1 MKMERSGVAALVGT
15 LVTML
20 EPHAA
25 LAQDVRAF
33 ETSIES
39 AAGVDD
45 IVVTARRREE
55 RIQDVPVSVTAISGS
70 QFDQNHQYQLEDLNT
85 HVPSLQVSYFNPR
98 GSYVGVRGLGNNPAS
113 DGLESSVGIFLD
125 GVYLGRPGM
134 AVFDLTDVE
143 QIELL
148 RGPQGTLFGKNT
160 SAGALTISTQKPSFD
175 LGGSIDASVGNY
187 DYLQTRGSITGG
199 LFPDLLAARAS
210 FYVTSRDGWVRNPQ
224 TGARFNASERQGG
237 RLQFLFTPAPAL
249 SFRLIGEYNR
259 EDDTCCALVA
269 GAFGP
274 GNYLSRVAAAGGQAV
289 IGSNSY
295 VSLSD
300 RPHLMRTEQAAV
312 TGLIDYDLGGMTLSS
327 ISGWRDWRY
336 RASFDP
342 DGSSARVYVSSSAT
356 PTISTQFSQE
366 LRLSNKGGSPVDF
379 TAGLYYFD
387 QDLTAVSATDF
398 SDRAANYLA
407 NSATP
412 PAAFL
417 AYNGVIT
424 RIFADVKTKSYAGFA
439 QVTWHVSPQLDLT
452 GGIRGTYERK
462 TASVFRPANAV
473 QARYQSD
480 LETDGFDPSWTA
492 SMTYKPQTG
501 LTGYATYSRGV
512 KSGGISPV
520 VPGAGITADQ
530 LLVDPETTDNFEA
543 GLKSVFAENRVRLN
557 VSVFYQKVRDYQ
569 STFMTLAGANPISLL
584 TNVGDVTSKGVELEA
599 NLTPVRGFDVYI
611 TGSYNDVTYDD
622 YRNAPCPP
630 ERPGAMCD
638 LTGQQIANAPK
649 WIGNVGAQYSF
660 DIAPQVRATLGGQL
674 SYRDEYFG
682 NLDSSSFS
690 VLGDNA
696 IANFN
701 LGVELRDLG
710 VDATFW
716 IKNAFDR
723 RYLTTY
729 PVGGTGFYGAY
740 LGTVADPQTFGAT
753 LRKRF

>member
-1 MKMERSGVAALVGT
+1 MERLGIGALAGAF
-15 LVTML
+15 VTVL
-20 EPHAA
+20 APHAA
-25 LAQDVRAF
+25 LAQEATALQAYDENA
-33 ETSIES
+33 E
-39 AAGVDD
+39 GVGE
-45 IVVTARRREE
+45 IVVTARRRAE

-70 QFDQNHQYQLEDLNT
+70 QFEQNHQYQLEDLNT
-85 HVPSLQVSYFNPR
+85 RVPSLQVSYFNPR

-134 AVFDLTDVE
+134 AVFDLTDVQ

-175 LGGSIDASVGNY
+175 FGGSIDASVGNY
-187 DYLQTRGSITGG
+187 DYLQTRGSVTGG
-199 LFPDLLAARAS
+199 LVSDLLAARAS

-224 TGARFNASERQGG
+224 TGARFNGSDRQGG
-237 RLQFLFTPAPAL
+237 RLQFLLTPAPEL
-249 SFRLIGEYNR
+249 SVRLIGEYNR
-259 EDDTCCALVA
+259 EDDSCCALVA

-274 GNYLSRVAAAGGQAV
+274 GNYLSRISAAGGQAV
-289 IGSNSY
+289 VGSTSY
-295 VSLSD
+295 ASLSD
-300 RPHLMRTEQAAV
+300 RPHSMRTQQAAV
-312 TGLIDYDLGGMTLSS
+312 TGLIDYDLGGLTLSS

-342 DGSSARVYVSSSAT
+342 DVSSARIYVSSSAT

-366 LRLSNKGGSPVDF
+366 LRLSNKTGSPVDF
-379 TAGLYYFD
+379 TVGLYYFD

-417 AYNGVIT
+417 GFNSVVT
-424 RIFADVKTKSYAGFA
+424 RIFADVKTESYAAFA
-439 QVTWHVSPQLDLT
+439 QVTWHVTPQLDLT
-452 GGIRGTYERK
+452 SGIRGTYERK
-462 TASVFRPANAV
+462 AASVFRPSNAV
-473 QARYQSD
+473 QARYQSN

-492 SMTYKPQTG
+492 SIAYKPQEG

-520 VPGAGITADQ
+520 VPGAGITTEQ

-543 GLKSVFAENRVRLN
+543 GLKSVFADNRVRLN
-557 VSVFYQKVRDYQ
+557 LSFFYQKVRNYQ
-569 STFMTLAGANPISLL
+569 STFMTLAGANPVSLL
-584 TNVGDVTSKGVELEA
+584 TNVGDVTSQGVELEA
-599 NLTPVRGFDVYI
+599 NVAPVRGLEIYV

-638 LTGQQIANAPK
+638 LTGKQIANAPK

-660 DIAPQVRATLGGQL
+660 ELSSQVRATLGGQL
-674 SYRDEYFG
+674 SYRDKYFG
-682 NLDSSSFS
+682 NIDSSSFS

-701 LGVELRDLG
+701 VGVELRELG

-740 LGTVADPQTFGAT
+740 LGTVADPQTFGVT
-753 LRKRF
+753 LRKRL

>member
-1 MKMERSGVAALVGT
+1 MNVERLDLGALSIALVA
-15 LVTML
+15 LL
-20 EPHAA
+20 APHAA
-25 LAQDVRAF
+25 CAQDAP
-33 ETSIES
+33 ETVSEG
-39 AAGVDD
+39 ADGVGE
-45 IVVTARRREE
+45 IVVTARRRSE
-55 RIQDVPVSVTAISGS
+55 RIQDVPVSVTAISGAHL
-70 QFDQNHQYQLEDLNT
+70 DQNHQYQLEDLNT
-85 HVPSLQVSYFNPR
+85 RVPSLQVSYFNPR

-175 LGGSIDASVGNY
+175 FGGSIDVSIGNY
-187 DYLQTRGSITGG
+187 DYLQTRGSVTGG
-199 LFPDLLAARAS
+199 LVPDLLAARVS

-224 TGARFNASERQGG
+224 SGARFNGSERQGG
-237 RLQFLFTPAPAL
+237 RLQFLLAPAPDL
-249 SFRLIGEYNR
+249 NIRLIGEYNR

-274 GNYLSRVAAAGGQAV
+274 GSYITRVAAAGGQAV
-289 IGSNSY
+289 IGSTSY

-300 RPHLMRTEQAAV
+300 RPHLMRTKQAAV
-312 TGLIDYDLGGMTLSS
+312 TGLIDYDFGELTLSS

-342 DGSSARVYVSSSAT
+342 DGSSARVFVSSSAT

-366 LRLSNKGGSPVDF
+366 VRLSNKAGGPVDF

-398 SDRAANYLA
+398 SGRAANYLT
-407 NSATP
+407 NSAMP
-412 PAAFL
+412 AAAFL
-417 AYNGVIT
+417 AFNGAVT

-439 QVTWHVSPQLDLT
+439 QITWHISPQIDFT

-462 TASVFRPANAV
+462 KASVFRPANVV
-473 QARYQSD
+473 QARYQSN

-492 SMTYKPQTG
+492 SITFRPRAY

-512 KSGGISPV
+512 KSGGLSPV
-520 VPGAGITADQ
+520 VPEAGITADQ
-530 LLVDPETTDNFEA
+530 LLVDSETTDNFEA
-543 GLKSVFAENRVRLN
+543 GLKSVFADNRVRLN
-557 VSVFYQKVRDYQ
+557 LSVFYQKVRDYQ
-569 STFMTLAGANPISLL
+569 STFMMLAGANPVSLL
-584 TNVGDVTSKGVELEA
+584 TNVGDVTSQGVELEA
-599 NLTPVRGFDVYI
+599 NITLVRGLDIYFA
-611 TGSYNDVTYDD
+611 GSYNDVTYND

-630 ERPGAMCD
+630 ERPGAACD
-638 LTGQQIANAPK
+638 LTGKQIANSPK
-649 WIGNVGAQYSF
+649 WIGNFGAQYGF
-660 DIAPQVRATLGGQL
+660 DVSPQIRTTLGGQL

-696 IANFN
+696 IVNLN
-701 LGVELRDLG
+701 LGIELRELG

-716 IKNAFDR
+716 IKNVFDR
-723 RYLTTY
+723 RYLTTF
-729 PVGGTGFYGAY
+729 PVGGIGFYGAY
-740 LGTVADPQTFGAT
+740 LGTVADPQTFGLT
-753 LRKRF
+753 MRKRF